1 MRITE
6 VDKSLTQS
14 ELDQLEV
21 FADRLFAKVGIDVEF
36 TRHFLDRVNDERN
49 VKQITASEL
58 TRLFKQEY
66 KRWGKPIAQMG
77 PDSEAVLKD
86 LATDV
91 NIPFALRWDKENNE
105 LDLIAKTVMRKKNFK
120 TSNKE
125 FEVQS
130 VDYSLDNIQHK
141 KVFESIQQLN
151 EAVQAAVL
159 PVGLVAYQAYLYA
172 RYAKAAWWVAQG
184 AGVGITTYAA
194 YIVNNTADFGWFE
207 RKMAASALAA
217 QELWDKSLN
226 AVGLGKENTEVVN
239 ATSNTLNAEI
249 VAGVEVLTNNALET
263 NELSPE
269 TIEIINQSNAAA
281 NKMNQQFADGVDP
294 SIIATTY
301 INSLGVNTSGVEGAA
316 EPNSAAGQTITQ
328 IASISPEV
336 AQAIAAELEANYQE
350 ASGQRAAEI
359 AAYQLTLVKAETA
372 ALLKRNEKVKNSDAK
387 LIALATQI
395 AKTQADDRATALS
408 DKNLIALGQQ
418 VAQQNADDRATELSD
433 KKLIALGTAYAKTQA
448 DLRATELSD
457 KKLIALGQQVAQQN
471 TTAAANAYQNNK
483 IDDIIKKSDADA
495 KAAADK
501 LATTQ
506 ANAYQNNKIND
517 IATKSDADAK
527 ANRQTKASDAK
538 LIALGQTI
546 AKQNADIKSMAQTA
560 NSDAKLIA
568 LGQTIA
574 KQNADDKSTAQTAA
588 SDAKLIAIGQA
599 YADTIASDK
608 ANQTTAASDA
618 KLIALAKSVADANND
633 VTIDIPT
640 DVIGKNDVT
649 IDIPTDVIGKNDVHA
664 TDREF
669 IIPAVGVKTGDIAKV
684 NTNTHTNTNNR
695 SGKKKNKKLDWGIGD
710 GDYWD
715 TNLYKWTQKYGTFEN
730 QNLVKK
736 YFMINEGGA
745 MPGVGAIHID
755 EITPTLQALEK
766 SIGVDLMNNVLG
778 SVGKRQFSGDIDVAL
793 QIQPEELPAFIE
805 ELKKNPLVLDIA
817 KSSVIM
823 TKVKIMDFDESKSDG
838 RPRTGFVQV
847 DFMPGDPGWMKTYYH
862 SPSETES
869 KYKGVYR
876 NIMIATL
883 AAVHNRDQSDAKL
896 DDGRA
901 MEERRFMWSP
911 TEGLLRVQ
919 RTPVP
924 KKSGDG
930 YTKKN
935 KNETIDG
942 PWKQPDEIAAQL
954 GLDSGKDLNSF
965 ESLLAA
971 VKKNWTKE
979 KLQYVID
986 GFKQNNVVQDIGV
999 PEELDDAS

>member
-6 VDKSLTQS
+6 VDKGLTQS

-77 PDSEAVLKD
+77 PDAEAVLKD

-125 FEVQS
+125 FEIQS
-130 VDYSLDNIQHK
+130 VDYSLDNIQHN
-141 KVFESIQQLN
+141 KVFESIKQLN
-151 EAVQAAVL
+151 EAGPAALAL
-159 PVGLVAYQAYLYA
+159 PAGVAAFELLAYSMAFATGAALVIDIQQNPEKYNWAMKQM
-172 RYAKAAWWVAQG
+172 AKAYTASVELMFGKDEAG
-184 AGVGITTYAA
+184 AMPSQKELDAA
-194 YIVNNTADFGWFE
+194 LVD
-207 RKMAASALAA
+207 
-217 QELWDKSLN
+217 
-226 AVGLGKENTEVVN
+226 
-239 ATSNTLNAEI
+239 ATSTAIETLPTQ
-249 VAGVEVLTNNALET
+249 VQT
-263 NELSPE
+263 ELSDS
-269 TIEIINQSNAAA
+269 TKKIIADVEERAAIMD
-281 NKMNQQFADGVDP
+281 KQRADGV
-294 SIIATTY
+294 
-301 INSLGVNTSGVEGAA
+301 
-316 EPNSAAGQTITQ
+316 
-328 IASISPEV
+328 SPEV
-336 AQAIAAELEANYQE
+336 IAQTFIDSLTNKSEDEIAATTTAVTTGTDDKISSAISDELSRLE
-350 ASGQRAAEI
+350 GTVDLPLQRAAAAIEAQKIAQIEI
-359 AAYQLTLVKAETA
+359 DKMDAQNATA
-372 ALLKRNEKVKNSDAK
+372 DAK
-387 LIALATQI
+387 LVALAN
-395 AKTQADDRATALS
+395 AQAEQNKINSQNATA
-408 DKNLIALGQQ
+408 DAKLIALGQQ
-418 VAQQNADDRATELSD
+418 VAQQQAFDKANALSDERLIALGQQVAQQQADIKATELSD
-433 KKLIALGTAYAKTQA
+433 AKLIALGQQVAKAQA
-448 DLRATELSD
+448 DAAVNAVSDARLISIAQAHAQAQAKAQADAKADAQNTASD
-457 KKLIALGQQVAQQN
+457 KKLIALGQQVAQQ
-471 TTAAANAYQNNK
+471 K
-483 IDDIIKKSDADA
+483 IDTQN
-495 KAAADK
+495 
-501 LATTQ
+501 AT
-506 ANAYQNNKIND
+506 
-517 IATKSDADAK
+517 
-527 ANRQTKASDAK
+527 SDAK
-538 LIALGQTI
+538 LIALGQQVAQAQADANAT
-546 AKQNADIKSMAQTA
+546 AQNTA
-560 NSDAKLIA
+560 SDKKLIA
-568 LGQTIA
+568 LGQ
-574 KQNADDKSTAQTAA
+574 
-588 SDAKLIAIGQA
+588 A
-599 YADTIASDK
+599 YADAK
-608 ANQTTAASDA
+608 ADAKATAQNQASDA
-618 KLIALAKSVADANND
+618 KLIALAKAVSDVND
-633 VTIDIPT
+633 VTLNVPT
-640 DVIGKNDVT
+640 DVATQNDVNIGTITDPIGKD
-649 IDIPTDVIGKNDVHA
+649 IDTTVPGATTGAGTTTSTTQDQSAAAAAAAAALAQAKAGANAQSTTADPNGKGN
-664 TDREF
+664 
-669 IIPAVGVKTGDIAKV
+669 
-684 NTNTHTNTNNR
+684 
-695 SGKKKNKKLDWGIGD
+695 NKKRTRYKDKSGWNLGQ

-715 TNLYKWTQKYGTFEN
+715 TDLYKWQQKYGTFEN
-730 QNLVKK
+730 KNLIKK

-766 SIGVDLMNNVLG
+766 SIGVDLMNNTLG

-823 TKVKIMDFDESKSDG
+823 TKVKIMDFDQSKSDG

-924 KKSGDG
+924 KKSGEG

-965 ESLLAA
+965 ESLWTA

-979 KLQYVID
+979 KIQYVID
-986 GFKQNNVVQDIGV
+986 GFKENNVVKDIGV
-999 PEELDDAS
+999 PEELDDVN

>member
-6 VDKSLTQS
+6 VDKGLTQS

-91 NIPFALRWDKENNE
+91 NIPFALRWDSANNE

-151 EAVQAAVL
+151 EALQFAPLPIAV
-159 PVGLVAYQAYLYA
+159 VAWNALVAFRYSQQAWYA
-172 RYAKAAWWVAQG
+172 SLAV
-184 AGVGITTYAA
+184 VGSVSTMYNINI
-194 YIVNNTADFGWFE
+194 YIVNDKKGQFSWLE
-207 RKMAASALAA
+207 KKMAASAILAGEIWDTIRGVEDLSNPVVEK
-217 QELWDKSLN
+217 ELTTLSTELETGVETLKSQYTD
-226 AVGLGKENTEVVN
+226 AGE
-239 ATSNTLNAEI
+239 LNAET
-249 VAGVEVLTNNALET
+249 AK
-263 NELSPE
+263 
-269 TIEIINQSNAAA
+269 IIASVDASA
-281 NKMNQQFADGVDP
+281 NTMAQQIADGVDP
-294 SIIATTY
+294 STIAKTY
-301 INSLGVNTSGVEGAA
+301 IDSLTTSTGANSSGVEAA
-316 EPNSAAGQTITQ
+316 EEINQAAGQVINQ
-328 IASISPEV
+328 IAVVSPEV
-336 AQAIAAELEANYQE
+336 VAEIQTELEANYQN

-359 AAYQLTLVKAETA
+359 KTQLTLVADAIAKATA
-372 ALLKRNEKVKNSDAK
+372 QNTASDAKLIALANSISQAKQNDESDAK
-387 LIALATQI
+387 LIALATSVSQAKAAAANDAYQNDKIDDI
-395 AKTQADDRATALS
+395 ANKSDAAAKAAKSAAATAA
-408 DKNLIALGQQ
+408 N
-418 VAQQNADDRATELSD
+418 
-433 KKLIALGTAYAKTQA
+433 
-448 DLRATELSD
+448 
-457 KKLIALGQQVAQQN
+457 
-471 TTAAANAYQNNK
+471 NAYQNNK
-483 IDDIIKKSDADA
+483 IDDISTKSDADA
-495 KAAADK
+495 KATAQTRASDEKLIKTAKAYAAAQAQAGNDAYQNSK
-501 LATTQ
+501 IDNIANKSDAAAAAAELSKAIAAAQAANDAYQNSKIDDISTKSDAEAKARELEKALANAKQTA
-506 ANAYQNNKIND
+506 ANDAYQNSKIDNIASKSDAAAAAAANSAYQNNKIND
-517 IATKSDADAK
+517 IATKSDAA
-527 ANRQTKASDAK
+527 TKVNDIVVPATSV
-538 LIALGQTI
+538 ISI
-546 AKQNADIKSMAQTA
+546 AK
-560 NSDAKLIA
+560 
-568 LGQTIA
+568 
-574 KQNADDKSTAQTAA
+574 
-588 SDAKLIAIGQA
+588 
-599 YADTIASDK
+599 
-608 ANQTTAASDA
+608 
-618 KLIALAKSVADANND
+618 
-633 VTIDIPT
+633 
-640 DVIGKNDVT
+640 
-649 IDIPTDVIGKNDVHA
+649 
-664 TDREF
+664 
-669 IIPAVGVKTGDIAKV
+669 
-684 NTNTHTNTNNR
+684 TNTTDNGTTRN
-695 SGKKKNKKLDWGIGD
+695 GKKKKTKRWDWSSEKNN
-710 GDYWD
+710 YYD
-715 TNLYKWTQKYGTFEN
+715 TNLRKWQQTYGTFEN
-730 QNLVKK
+730 QNLIKK
-736 YFMINEGGA
+736 YFTLNEGGA

-755 EITPTLQALEK
+755 EINPTLTALET

-817 KSSVIM
+817 KTSVIM

-924 KKSGDG
+924 KKNGDG

-965 ESLLAA
+965 ESLWTA

-999 PEELDDAS
+999 PEELDDVS